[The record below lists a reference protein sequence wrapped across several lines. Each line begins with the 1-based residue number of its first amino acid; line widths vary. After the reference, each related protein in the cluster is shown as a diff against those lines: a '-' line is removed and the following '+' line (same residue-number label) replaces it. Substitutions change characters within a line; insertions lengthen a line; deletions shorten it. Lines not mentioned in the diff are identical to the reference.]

1 MNHDFYKLITSTKN
15 ARLRI
20 RLLAISHFI
29 EGESRTNIAKYLK
42 VSRTS
47 VNNWVKSYLD
57 NGLDGLN
64 EKPRSGRPSRLTREE
79 LHKLKT
85 YLIECAVKSKD
96 GHLQIKDIKKYI
108 KITFNVIYQPTNIY
122 YLLHKL
128 NLSSKIKKYDN
139 QTQSEEAQGRLKK
152 F

>member
-1 MNHDFYKLITSTKN
+1 LNNHLQFCILRHMSIWLEILKLIFFKIFSN
-15 ARLRI
+15 ALVLLRI
-20 RLLAISHFI
+20 VFGYHISLF
-29 EGESRTNIAKYLK
+29 SSWA
-42 VSRTS
+42 
-47 VNNWVKSYLD
+47 
-57 NGLDGLN
+57 
-64 EKPRSGRPSRLTREE
+64 REE

-152 F
+152 LFVGW